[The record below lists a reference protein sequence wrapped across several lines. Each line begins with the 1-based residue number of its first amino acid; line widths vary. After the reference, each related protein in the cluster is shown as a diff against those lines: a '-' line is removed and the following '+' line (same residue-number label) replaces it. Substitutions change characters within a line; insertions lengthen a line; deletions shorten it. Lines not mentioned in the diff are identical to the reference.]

1 MRVLRKIAW
10 GRRRAGR
17 GTGQSAIPG
26 ARCQWGGRAGTP
38 VVGGRV
44 APSCPGHPR
53 PSMEVRRGLTRTYL
67 HPVRRDRGR
76 SHAGRRQPLSP
87 IPCAHRRRVLVL
99 RLLVVLAGCGSRTA
113 PPPEPGTQRG
123 MPPDLRGRTAMVL
136 PVQQDLGVPGDLDA
150 ELLFGLRSRGADI
163 AWVEPEALDRALR
176 RSPSLSARTRGL
188 PVGQFLAAEVLRIGD
203 PPFGEL
209 FRLSSLVNAQAAVLP
224 MQGVLVQEIDDPAP
238 RVRMTV
244 ALIETR

>member
-1 MRVLRKIAW
+1 ML
-10 GRRRAGR
+10 G
-17 GTGQSAIPG
+17 
-26 ARCQWGGRAGTP
+26 
-38 VVGGRV
+38 
-44 APSCPGHPR
+44 
-53 PSMEVRRGLTRTYL
+53 
-67 HPVRRDRGR
+67 
-76 SHAGRRQPLSP
+76 
-87 IPCAHRRRVLVL
+87 
-99 RLLVVLAGCGSRTA
+99 LLVVLAGCGSRTA

-136 PVQQDLGVPGDLDA
+136 PVQQVLGVPGDLDA

-163 AWVEPEALDRALR
+163 EWVEPEALDRALQ

-203 PPFGEL
+203 PLFGEL

-224 MQGVLVQEIDDPAP
+224 VQGVLVQEIDDPAP

-244 ALIETR
+244 ALIETRSGIVSWFGILEGDPYPIDDPRLIASAVDEVARTLLWYQARPGG